1 VYIEIL
7 MSLIHWFYLVVAG
20 IFEIGWPLGLK
31 LSAIPSYKVLGPV
44 ISVLSMTISGILLWL
59 SLKGISIG
67 TAYAVWTGIGA
78 AGTFIIGV
86 LFFNDPSILLRW
98 IGVSLIILGVIFL
111 KVA

>member
-1 VYIEIL
+1 
-7 MSLIHWFYLVVAG
+7 MNS
-20 IFEIGWPLGLK
+20 IGWVYLFIAGFLEIVFTTSMKLMDGHKNITWSIAFYVSVILSFGFLQEATKSLPL
-31 LSAIPSYKVLGPV
+31 
-44 ISVLSMTISGILLWL
+44 
-59 SLKGISIG
+59 G

-86 LFFNDPSILLRW
+86 LFFNDPSIIFRW

>member
-1 VYIEIL
+1 
-7 MSLIHWFYLVVAG
+7 
-20 IFEIGWPLGLK
+20 
-31 LSAIPSYKVLGPV
+31 
-44 ISVLSMTISGILLWL
+44 MTISAILLWL

-98 IGVSLIILGVIFL
+98 VGVSLIILGVIFL

>member
-1 VYIEIL
+1 MINIF
-7 MSLIHWFYLVVAG
+7 WFYLITAG
-20 IFEIGWPLGLK
+20 LFEIGWPLGLK
-31 LSAIPSYKVLGPV
+31 LSAIPSYKIIGPV
-44 ISVLSMTISGILLWL
+44 ISIVSMTISGILLWL

-86 LFFNDPSILLRW
+86 VFFNDPSILLRW

-111 KVA
+111 KAA

>member
-1 VYIEIL
+1 
-7 MSLIHWFYLVVAG
+7 MNS
-20 IFEIGWPLGLK
+20 IGWVYLFIAGFLEIVFTTSMKLMDGHKNITWSIVFYVSVILSFGFLQEATKSLPL
-31 LSAIPSYKVLGPV
+31 
-44 ISVLSMTISGILLWL
+44 
-59 SLKGISIG
+59 G

-86 LFFNDPSILLRW
+86 LFFNDPSIIFRW

>member
-1 VYIEIL
+1 MINIF
-7 MSLIHWFYLVVAG
+7 WFYLIAAG
-20 IFEIGWPLGLK
+20 LFEIGWPLGLK
-31 LSAIPSYKVLGPV
+31 LSAIPSYKIIGPV
-44 ISVLSMTISGILLWL
+44 IAIASMTISGILLWL

-86 LFFNDPSILLRW
+86 FFFNDPSILLRW

-111 KVA
+111 KAA